1 MLQQSNAVKLQ
12 KNVVDYKTSIVT
24 RESGQRLNFHFGVNL
39 TSHSDFF
46 YSWTEQFLCCSVSL
60 VQLNIEQT
68 DMRVILIFSS
78 NPPPPKKGIRIFSF
92 QLLEL
97 SSFELKE

>member
-24 RESGQRLNFHFGVNL
+24 RASGQRLNFHFGVNL
-39 TSHSDFF
+39 TSHSDFVTF
-46 YSWTEQFLCCSVSL
+46 GRSSFLCCSVSL
-60 VQLNIEQT
+60 LQLNIEQT

-78 NPPPPKKGIRIFSF
+78 NPPPQKKEYEYF
-92 QLLEL
+92 L
-97 SSFELKE
+97 SNSWNSLPSS

>member
-78 NPPPPKKGIRIFSF
+78 NPPPPKKKEYEYF
-92 QLLEL
+92 L
-97 SSFELKE
+97 SNSWNSLPSS